1 MSLRLRLVLIL
12 APLFVLGLIVA
23 DVTTYTSLQ
32 SSLINRLD
40 DSIFAAHDDTENA
53 LIGALVHGGARAPGP
68 GGFSSLPRTTWAEVT
83 SPSGTVNGHPFAFD
97 QTDAAATPVLPANLK
112 PGTPDHRN
120 FMTVPGTGGVSN
132 YRIFVD
138 TSQDVSN
145 GTLVVAVPL
154 DDTNKTLRDLLLLE
168 AGGGG
173 AVTVVLVLLTWL
185 VVRRGLRPLERMGD
199 TARSIVATDLSR
211 RITPSNE
218 TTEVGRLGLALNTM
232 LAQLE
237 AAFAER
243 ARNEQRLR
251 HFISDASHELRTP
264 LTSMQGYAE
273 LLRREPDMDGEDM
286 RLAMRRMED
295 ETRRMGVLVDDL
307 LLLARLDQGR
317 PLERSRV
324 DLEALVADACADA
337 RAADPSRTITA
348 RVSAPLVV
356 TGDDMR
362 LRQVLGNVVRN
373 ALVHTAPGTPVE
385 IDLRPDGGRAV
396 IEVVDHGGGI
406 PAGHGERIF
415 ERFHR
420 ADPGRSGDQGGS
432 GLGLSIAA
440 AVVAAH
446 GGGIGVHDTPGGG
459 ATFRIELPL
468 PDAAASAP
476 QADPA
481 TAPAPAPAAA
491 ELTGDSKQNPGTI

>member
-1 MSLRLRLVLIL
+1 MSLRLRLVLVL
-12 APLFVLGLIVA
+12 APLFVLGLIAA
-23 DVTTYTSLQ
+23 DIATYTSLQ

-40 DSIFAAHDDTENA
+40 QQIIGAHHDVENA
-53 LIGALVHGGARAPGP
+53 IIGALVHGGGPAGP
-68 GGFSSLPRTTWAEVT
+68 GGPASLPRTTYAEVIT
-83 SPSGTVNGHPFAFD
+83 PTGARVKGHPFAFD
-97 QTDAAATPVLPANLK
+97 QADAAATPVLPANLK
-112 PGTPDHRN
+112 PGTPDNRV
-120 FMTVPGTGGVSN
+120 FETVAGTGGISN
-132 YRIFVD
+132 YRIYVD
-138 TSQDVSN
+138 TAQAIAG
-145 GTLVVAVPL
+145 GTLIVAVPM
-154 DDTNKTLRDLLLLE
+154 DDINSTLRDLLLLE
-168 AGGGG
+168 AGVGG
-173 AVTVVLVLLTWL
+173 AVTVVLVLGTWL
-185 VVRRGLRPLERMGD
+185 MVRRGLRPLERMGD
-199 TARSIVATDLSR
+199 TARSIVASDLSR
-211 RITPSNE
+211 RVAPSSE
-218 TTEVGRLGLALNTM
+218 KTEVGRLGLALNTM

-237 AAFAER
+237 AAFTER

-264 LTSMQGYAE
+264 LTSMRGYAE
-273 LLRREPDMDGEDM
+273 LLRRNPDMDGGDM
-286 RLAMRRMED
+286 LLAMRRMED
-295 ETRRMGVLVDDL
+295 ETRRMGLLVDDL

-348 RVSAPLVV
+348 RASAPLVV

-373 ALVHTAPGTPVE
+373 SLVHTPPGTPVE
-385 IDLRPDGGRAV
+385 IELHPDGGRAV

-406 PAGHGERIF
+406 PEGHRERIF

-446 GGGIGVHDTPGGG
+446 GGNISVHDTESGG

-468 PDAAASAP
+468 ADAAE
-476 QADPA
+476 
-481 TAPAPAPAAA
+481 PAAA
-491 ELTGDSKQNPGTI
+491 QPRAPGLTGDSKQNPGSV